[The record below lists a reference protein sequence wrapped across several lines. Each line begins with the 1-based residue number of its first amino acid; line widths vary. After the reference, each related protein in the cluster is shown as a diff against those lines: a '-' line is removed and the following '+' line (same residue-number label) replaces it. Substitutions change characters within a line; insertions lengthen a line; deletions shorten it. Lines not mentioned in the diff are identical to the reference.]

1 MPVLGIKELRKQFK
15 DLKRSTGR
23 NLSRR
28 VARGGARIVRDE
40 ARATAPRRS
49 GRGVRGIITAEGR
62 AEVRTDAVWQ
72 IGFRRLPKER
82 TAFYLRFI
90 ERGTKGHVISVVK
103 ERGRAHRR
111 GHVRNLGDGRTRDVR
126 AVTFSGKIVYQDKRV
141 LRTKAGQFLGIAV
154 FHPGVKARPFLAPAL
169 KNKTAAI
176 LDFARHTVAVALSD
190 GIQGHFSSEGGGGG
204 TD

>member
-1 MPVLGIKELRKQFK
+1 MPIHGIKELRQQFK

-49 GRGVRGIITAEGR
+49 GRGARGILAVEGR
-62 AEVRTDAVWQ
+62 AEVRTDAVYRV
-72 IGFRRLPKER
+72 GFRRTPKDKS
-82 TAFYLRFI
+82 AFYLRFI
-90 ERGTKGHVISVVK
+90 ERGAKAHVISVTK
-103 ERGRAHRR
+103 QRGRK
-111 GHVRNLGDGRTRDVR
+111 VKV
-126 AVTFSGKIVYQDKRV
+126 VFQDKRV
-141 LRTKAGQFLGIAV
+141 LRTKEGKFLGIAV
-154 FHPGVKARPFLAPAL
+154 FHPGVKAKPFLAPAL

-176 LDFARHTVAVALSD
+176 LDFARHAVAIALSD
-190 GIQGHFSSEGGGGG
+190 GIQGHFSGEGGGGG